1 MKLYIVETGSYEES
15 YIIYISEN
23 LNMAEKI
30 CDQVALKNKETPY
43 RRWTTISQI
52 ETDVEYWGID
62 IDDDEK
68 PQILRIRSESNM
80 KG

>member
-1 MKLYIVETGSYEES
+1 
-15 YIIYISEN
+15 
-23 LNMAEKI
+23 MAEKI
-30 CDQVALKNKETPY
+30 CDQVALKNKENLF

-52 ETDVEYWGID
+52 ETDVEYCGIEF
-62 IDDDEK
+62 DDEK